1 VSSTS
6 PAAGHHVV
14 IAKFAT
20 MAKVLTRGSF
30 RRRTC
35 FAVAGL
41 FCALS
46 IGTSAQEQP
55 VIHVAL
61 SSFEAQANVYYAQD
75 LGLLKKAGLN
85 VDIQQVSG
93 SAAIVAGIVSGT
105 LQIGT
110 GSALPVEIAHERGF
124 DVVFVAPGTMSDIAQ
139 ITSGMV
145 VAANSPLHT
154 AKDLTGKSVGVNALQ
169 SVDQIEVE
177 AWTDKNGG
185 DSRTLKFVEVPPSL
199 IVDALESGRIDVA
212 EMADPNW
219 TMALTSGRVRS
230 FAYGIDAIAKR
241 FMVTA
246 WFATRQW
253 ANANPEA
260 LHKFADALNQ
270 ASAWAV
276 KNPEAA
282 AAVLRKYLHTTTTV
296 AHEHHARS
304 LDPALLQPLA
314 DQAYKYGTLPRP
326 LNVREMIWP

>member
-1 VSSTS
+1 MCLALV
-6 PAAGHHVV
+6 
-14 IAKFAT
+14 
-20 MAKVLTRGSF
+20 
-30 RRRTC
+30 
-35 FAVAGL
+35 GL
-41 FCALS
+41 SGALS
-46 IGTSAQEQP
+46 IGASAQEPP

-85 VDIQQVSG
+85 VDIQQISG
-93 SAAIVAGIVSGT
+93 SAAIVAGIISGT

-110 GSALPVEIAHERGF
+110 VSALPLETARERGF
-124 DVVFVAPGTMSDIAQ
+124 DVVFVAPGTISDVAQ
-139 ITSGMV
+139 LTGGMV

-169 SVDQIEVE
+169 SVDQIAVE

-199 IVDALESGRIDVA
+199 IVDALASGRIDVA
-212 EMADPNW
+212 MMADPTW
-219 TMALTSGRVRS
+219 TMAITSGRTRS
-230 FAYGIDAIAKR
+230 FAYGNDAIAKR

-253 ANANPEA
+253 ANANPDVI
-260 LHKFADALNQ
+260 HKFADALNQ
-270 ASAWAV
+270 ASVWAV

-296 AHEHHARS
+296 AHERHARS
-304 LDPALLQPLA
+304 LDPTLLQPGA
-314 DQAYKYGTLPRP
+314 DAAYKYGALPRP
-326 LNVREMIWP
+326 LDVRQMIWP